1 MRLRCITLFFLW
13 TVTAWGHPHSFV
25 DLSVTVEMQGDRVG
39 TLTQKWLYD
48 EMTSSILMMEFD
60 ADGNGVLDDAET
72 AFVRENYLDAIIE
85 SGYFNHITAGGKAVA
100 TPPARFE
107 LALEKGRIAYLF
119 IFDYSQ
125 VARDLPLA
133 VSFYDAENFIAFEM
147 KKGGVR
153 LLPERSDLKAEAVLK
168 DYVYTL
174 KVEKR

>member
-1 MRLRCITLFFLW
+1 MRLVSLLMLW
-13 TVTAWGHPHSFV
+13 AVTAWAHPHSFIN
-25 DLSVTVEMQGDRVG
+25 LFVTVEMEGDRIG
-39 TLTQKWLYD
+39 KLTQKWVYD

-72 AFVRENYLDAIIE
+72 AFVRDNYLDAIIE
-85 SGYFNHITAGGKAVA
+85 QGYFNHLTVGGKAVA

-107 LALEKGRIAYLF
+107 MALEKGRIAYLF

-125 VARDLPLA
+125 VSPALPLA
-133 VSFYDAENFIAFEM
+133 VSFYDDENFVAFEL
-147 KKGGVR
+147 KNEGVK
-153 LLPERSDLKAEAVLK
+153 LLPAGKGADAKAVLK